1 MKMLSLELKKKKTEN
16 IIKDYQI
23 LQGIAVKVN

>member
-16 IIKDYQI
+16 IKDYQI

>member
-1 MKMLSLELKKKKTEN
+1 MKMLSLELKKKKAEN